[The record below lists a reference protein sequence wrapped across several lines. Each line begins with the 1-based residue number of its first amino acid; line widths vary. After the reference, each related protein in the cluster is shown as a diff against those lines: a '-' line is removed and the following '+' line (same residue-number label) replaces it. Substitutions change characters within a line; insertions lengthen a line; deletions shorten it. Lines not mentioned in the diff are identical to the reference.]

1 MMSEIINRG
10 VRLHVEVEGVGN
22 PVTVLAHGLTNS
34 CRELAAFTPL
44 VAGTKVRF
52 CFRGHGH
59 SDCPSSGYAFAD
71 FASDL
76 DVVARSYGATCAV
89 GTSLGAG
96 AIMHLLE
103 ADPRRFERMI
113 FLLPAGL
120 DTPLERP
127 EGLLATADA
136 LETMSKAEAV
146 EAIMSDPGRAAAYV
160 REPWLRDVD
169 LALWE
174 DMNPAGV
181 ARAIRGIV
189 GDRPISEREALRLV
203 RAPVLIICREGDRI
217 HPAELGRILAGL
229 MPNAELLVFAD
240 EVEML
245 AAAPMLVQR
254 AAEFLRAGE
263 PVA

>member
-1 MMSEIINRG
+1 MSEISNAG
-10 VRLHVEVEGVGN
+10 VRLHVEAEGEGE

-34 CRELAAFTPL
+34 CRELAAFTPF
-44 VAGTKVRF
+44 VSGTKVRF

-76 DVVARSYGATCAV
+76 DSVARSYGATCAV

-103 ADPRRFERMI
+103 ADPGRFERMI

-120 DTPLERP
+120 DTPFERP

-160 REPWLRDVD
+160 RQPWLRDLD

-189 GDRPISEREALRLV
+189 GDRPVSEREALRRV
-203 RAPVLIICREGDRI
+203 EAPVLIICREGDRI
-217 HPAELGRILAGL
+217 HPAELGRILVDL
-229 MPNAELLVFAD
+229 MPNAELLVFPD

-245 AAAPMLVQR
+245 TAAPLLVQR
-254 AAEFLRAGE
+254 AAEFLRAVG
-263 PVA
+263 PPA

>member
-1 MMSEIINRG
+1 MAELVNGG
-10 VRLHVEVEGVGN
+10 VRLHVEADGEGD

-59 SDCPSSGYAFAD
+59 SDCPGSGYAFAD

-76 DVVARSYGATCAV
+76 DLVARSYGATCAV

-103 ADPRRFERMI
+103 ADPLRFERMI

-127 EGLLATADA
+127 GELLATADA

-146 EAIMSDPGRAAAYV
+146 EAMVADPGRAAAYA
-160 REPWLRDVD
+160 RQPWLRQVD

-174 DMNPAGV
+174 DMNPAGA

-189 GDRPISEREALRLV
+189 GDRPVSDREALRLV
-203 RAPVLIICREGDRI
+203 PAPVLIICREGDRI
-217 HPAELGRILAGL
+217 HPAELGRTLAEL
-229 MPNAELLVFAD
+229 MPNAELLVFPN

-245 AAAPMLVQR
+245 SAAPMLVQR
-254 AAEFLRAGE
+254 AAEFLGGGGPA
-263 PVA
+263 A

>member
-1 MMSEIINRG
+1 MSEISNG
-10 VRLHVEVEGVGN
+10 NVRLHVEAEGEGE

-71 FASDL
+71 FARDL
-76 DVVARSYGATCAV
+76 EVVARSYGATCAV

-96 AIMHLLE
+96 TIMHLLE
-103 ADPRRFERMI
+103 ADPGRFERMI

-120 DTPLERP
+120 DTPFEPP

-136 LETMSKAEAV
+136 LETMSKAQAV
-146 EAIMSDPGRAAAYV
+146 ESIMSDPGRAAAYA
-160 REPWLRDVD
+160 RQPWLREVD

-189 GDRPISEREALRLV
+189 GDRPVSDREALRRV
-203 RAPVLIICREGDRI
+203 EAPVLIICREGDRI
-217 HPAELGRILAGL
+217 HPAELGRTLAEL

-254 AAEFLRAGE
+254 AAEFLGAGE
-263 PVA
+263 PAA

>member
-1 MMSEIINRG
+1 MSEIING
-10 VRLHVEVEGVGN
+10 GMRLHVEAEGEGE

-71 FASDL
+71 FARDL
-76 DVVARSYGATCAV
+76 DVVARSHGATCAV

-103 ADPRRFERMI
+103 ADPGRFERMI

-120 DTPLERP
+120 DTPFERP

-146 EAIMSDPGRAAAYV
+146 EAIMSDPGRAAAYS
-160 REPWLRDVD
+160 RQPWLRDVD
-169 LALWE
+169 LALWQ
-174 DMNPAGV
+174 DMNPSGV
-181 ARAIRGIV
+181 ARAIRGIA
-189 GDRPISEREALRLV
+189 GDRPITDREALRRV
-203 RAPVLIICREGDRI
+203 EAPVLIICREGDRI
-217 HPAELGRILAGL
+217 HPAELGRVLADL
-229 MPNAELLVFAD
+229 MPNAELLVFSD
-240 EVEML
+240 EVEMIT
-245 AAAPMLVQR
+245 AAPMLVQR
-254 AAEFLRAGE
+254 AAEFLRAGG
-263 PVA
+263 PPS

>member
-1 MMSEIINRG
+1 MSEISNGG
-10 VRLHVEVEGVGN
+10 VRLHVEAEGEGE

-34 CRELAAFTPL
+34 CRELAAFTPF

-76 DVVARSYGATCAV
+76 DVVARSYGATCAI

-103 ADPRRFERMI
+103 ADPGRFERMI

-120 DTPLERP
+120 DTPFERP
-127 EGLLATADA
+127 EGLLATADS
-136 LETMSKAEAV
+136 LETMSKEEAV

-160 REPWLRDVD
+160 RQPWLRDVD

-174 DMNPAGV
+174 DMNPAGA

-189 GDRPISEREALRLV
+189 GDRPISDREALRRV
-203 RAPVLIICREGDRI
+203 EAPVLIICREGDRI
-217 HPAELGRILAGL
+217 HPAELGRVLIDL
-229 MPNAELLVFAD
+229 MPNAELLVFPD

-245 AAAPMLVQR
+245 TAAPLLVER
-254 AAEFLRAGE
+254 AAEFLRAVG
-263 PVA
+263 PPA

>member
-1 MMSEIINRG
+1 MSEVINGG
-10 VRLHVEVEGVGN
+10 VRLHVEVEGEGE
-22 PVTVLAHGLTNS
+22 PVTVFAHGLTNS

-71 FASDL
+71 FAHDL
-76 DVVARSYGATCAV
+76 DAVARSYGASCAV

-96 AIMHLLE
+96 AIMHLLA
-103 ADPRRFERMI
+103 ADPGRFERMI

-120 DTPLERP
+120 DSALERP
-127 EGLLATADA
+127 VGLLATADA

-146 EAIMSDPGRAAAYV
+146 EAIMSDPGRAAAYA
-160 REPWLRDVD
+160 RQPWLRDVD

-189 GDRPISEREALRLV
+189 GDRPVSDRDALRRV
-203 RAPVLIICREGDRI
+203 EAPVLIICREGDRI
-217 HPAELGRILAGL
+217 HPAELGRILADL
-229 MPNAELLVFAD
+229 MANAELLVFPD

-254 AAEFLRAGE
+254 AAEFLRAGG
-263 PVA
+263 PPT

>member
-1 MMSEIINRG
+1 VSDVVNGG
-10 VRLHVEVEGVGN
+10 VRLHVEVEGTGE
-22 PVTVLAHGLTNS
+22 PVTVFAHGLTNS

-71 FASDL
+71 FARDL
-76 DVVARSYGATCAV
+76 DAVARSCGASCAV

-96 AIMHLLE
+96 AIMHLLA
-103 ADPRRFERMI
+103 ADPARFERMI

-136 LETMSKAEAV
+136 LETMGKAEAV
-146 EAIMSDPGRAAAYV
+146 EAIMSDPGRAAAYT
-160 REPWLRDVD
+160 RQPWLRDVD

-189 GDRPISEREALRLV
+189 GDRPVSDREALRRV
-203 RAPVLIICREGDRI
+203 EAPVLIICREGDRI
-217 HPAELGRILAGL
+217 HPAELGRILDHL
-229 MPNAELLVFAD
+229 MANAELLVFRD

-254 AAEFLRAGE
+254 AAEFLRAGGA
-263 PVA
+263 PT

>member
-1 MMSEIINRG
+1 LSQIINGG
-10 VRLHVEVEGVGN
+10 VRLHVEAEGEGE

-44 VAGTKVRF
+44 VGGTKVRF

-59 SDCPSSGYAFAD
+59 SDSPSSGYAFDD
-71 FASDL
+71 FARDL

-103 ADPRRFERMI
+103 ADPERFERMI

-120 DTPLERP
+120 DSPFEGSEPLF
-127 EGLLATADA
+127 ATADA
-136 LETMSKAEAV
+136 LETMSRTEAV
-146 EAIMSDPGRAAAYV
+146 EAIMSDPGRAAAYAV
-160 REPWLRDVD
+160 EPRLRDVD

-189 GDRPISEREALRLV
+189 GDRP
-203 RAPVLIICREGDRI
+203 VLILCREGDRI
-217 HPAELGRILAGL
+217 HPAELGRTLADL

-240 EVEML
+240 EIEML
-245 AAAPMLVQR
+245 NAAPMLVLR
-254 AAEFLRAGE
+254 AAEFLRGGGPPA
-263 PVA
+263 

>member
-1 MMSEIINRG
+1 MSEVINGG
-10 VRLHVEVEGVGN
+10 VRLHVEVEGEGE
-22 PVTVLAHGLTNS
+22 PVTVFAHGLTNS

-59 SDCPSSGYAFAD
+59 SDCPRSGYAFED
-71 FASDL
+71 FARDL
-76 DVVARSYGATCAV
+76 DVIARSYGASCAV

-96 AIMHLLE
+96 AIMHLLA

-113 FLLPAGL
+113 FLLPAAL
-120 DTPLERP
+120 DTPIQRP

-136 LETMSKAEAV
+136 LETMSTAQAV
-146 EAIMSDPGRAAAYV
+146 EAIMSDPGRAAAYA
-160 REPWLRDVD
+160 RQPWLRDVD

-174 DMNPAGV
+174 DMNPVGV

-189 GDRPISEREALRLV
+189 GDRPLSDREALRLV
-203 RAPVLIICREGDRI
+203 EAPVLIICRDGDRI
-217 HPAELGRILAGL
+217 HPAELGRILADL
-229 MPNAELLVFAD
+229 MANAELLVFRD
-240 EVEML
+240 EVEMF

-254 AAEFLRAGE
+254 AGEFLRAGR
-263 PVA
+263 PAM